1 LVLLVAVEHLTE
13 PENNF
18 AASVPD
24 LLVRPYAFQ
33 CHYKLSNSYAFIAS
47 LLRTIA

>member
-1 LVLLVAVEHLTE
+1 LVLLAAVEHLTE

-24 LLVRPYAFQ
+24 LLVHPYTFQ
-33 CHYKLSNSYAFIAS
+33 FLFAFITS

>member
-24 LLVRPYAFQ
+24 LFVRPYAFRF
-33 CHYKLSNSYAFIAS
+33 LFAFITS
-47 LLRTIA
+47 LRRTIA